1 MPTEDSRIA
10 AGYALDCIANAED
23 ATRGAPPDPDRE
35 LAKAQV
41 YATLA
46 VAEVLERIEQSGDP
60 VFTRD

>member
-1 MPTEDSRIA
+1 MTEQGNSIA
-10 AGYALDCIANAED
+10 ASAAVDCIEQAD
-23 ATRGAPPDPDRE
+23 AAVAGSPPLSTHL

>member
-1 MPTEDSRIA
+1 MTTEDSRIA
-10 AGYALDCIANAED
+10 AGYALDCISRSEIASQ
-23 ATRGAPPDPDRE
+23 GLPPDADRE